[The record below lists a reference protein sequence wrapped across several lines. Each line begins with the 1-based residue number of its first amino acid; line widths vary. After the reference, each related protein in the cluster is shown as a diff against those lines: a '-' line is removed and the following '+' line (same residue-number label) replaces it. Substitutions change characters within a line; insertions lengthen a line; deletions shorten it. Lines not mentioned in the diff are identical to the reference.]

1 MGFSSSLLYR
11 DGGMRRG
18 RGQSGAPAQMKVS
31 CGVFRL
37 MGEDEGMDR
46 WEEQE
51 GGKKSYDLSAL
62 AVWCLTAV
70 AFQG

>member
-1 MGFSSSLLYR
+1 
-11 DGGMRRG
+11 MRRG

-37 MGEDEGMDR
+37 MGEVEGMDGWMDR